1 MHKTYEVLY
10 MSTDIPFFKNN
21 YTIMIQKV
29 LSMLW
34 KKYVTWVAW
43 FWIVSSIYFSWPA
56 SKWCLAPLIM
66 AIFLDTFLGA
76 SLSSPNNVC
85 IKTFNWRTRI
95 LSQTHSTSKTPIIT
109 MQQPRKILKK
119 LQQVIHAIMIFHSH
133 KQQSRIYLT
142 NWTSKHKISS

>member
-10 MSTDIPFFKNN
+10 MSTDIPFLKNN

-34 KKYVTWVAW
+34 KKYVTWAAW
-43 FWIVSSIYFSWPA
+43 FWIVFSIYFLWPA
-56 SKWCLAPLIM
+56 SKWHLAPLIM

-85 IKTFNWRTRI
+85 IKTFNWRTWI

-109 MQQPRKILKK
+109 MQQSRKILKQ